1 MKLLYTLILTVPC
14 IAAIDLVWL
23 GFFAKQFYQSQMS
36 PIVTIEFNWL
46 YVALFYI
53 CYIIGLTIF
62 VLKPGIEAQS
72 LSKTLTLAALFGFF
86 CYMTYDLT
94 NMATIKNWP
103 LSLAVVDMA
112 WGVVITTVTAYIA
125 YSIYFLLP

>member
-1 MKLLYTLILTVPC
+1 
-14 IAAIDLVWL
+14 
-23 GFFAKQFYQSQMS
+23 
-36 PIVTIEFNWL
+36 
-46 YVALFYI
+46 
-53 CYIIGLTIF
+53 
-62 VLKPGIEAQS
+62 
-72 LSKTLTLAALFGFF
+72 
-86 CYMTYDLT
+86 MTYDLT